1 MTRFQAIYVKYCR
14 VKLECSWRV
23 VYAMYNN
30 RYFWKIP
37 FNLSI
42 QRNVNQYSGREL
54 YRQAQDLLKENWDDE
69 C

>member
-1 MTRFQAIYVKYCR
+1 MTRFQAIYIKYCR
-14 VKLECSWRV
+14 IKLECSWRV

-37 FNLSI
+37 FDLST
-42 QRNVNQYSGREL
+42 QHSVSQYSGREL
-54 YRQAQDLLKENWDDE
+54 CRQAQDLLKENWDDE

>member
-1 MTRFQAIYVKYCR
+1 
-14 VKLECSWRV
+14 
-23 VYAMYNN
+23 MYNN

-54 YRQAQDLLKENWDDE
+54 CRQAQDLLKENWDDE